1 MQQYDRYM
9 AYVQAGSR
17 WLLVTVVS
25 GSESTLRVRVWRDL
39 RKLGAVYLH
48 SSVCLLPDQ
57 PAVAA
62 ALETLVQR
70 VRDGGGRA
78 RVLHAQL
85 LDPAEEAAIVAEQ
98 VADRDREYH
107 EVIERTGAFVDEIA
121 HETSRG
127 NATYTEVEESEA
139 DLERFERWLAS
150 IAARDYF
157 GAHRRADAE
166 AALQRCRDLLE
177 DFQLA
182 AVASDTES
190 PATDTDSQDRLGLV
204 RGDG

>member
-1 MQQYDRYM
+1 MTD
-9 AYVQAGSR
+9 VQAGSG

-25 GSESTLRVRVWRDL
+25 GSEATLRVRVWRDL

-48 SSVCLLPDQ
+48 NSVCLLPDQ

-62 ALETLVQR
+62 ALEILVRR

-78 RVLHAQL
+78 RVFHTQL
-85 LDPAEEAAIVAEQ
+85 LDSAEEAAIVAEQ
-98 VADRDREYH
+98 IADRDREYN

-121 HETSRG
+121 RETSRG

-157 GAHRRADAE
+157 GATGRADAE
-166 AALQRCRDLLE
+166 AALQRCRDLLA

-182 AVASDTES
+182 ALAAEAESLATE
-190 PATDTDSQDRLGLV
+190 TDGRGQLRLV
-204 RGDG
+204 KGDE